1 MPNYCNIKVRNK
13 NVTQKRRTRN
23 MLCLINIYKF
33 RVSNFN
39 KTVTHVTLFI
49 LNSNIIIEI

>member
-23 MLCLINIYKF
+23 MLCLINILKF

-39 KTVTHVTLFI
+39 KSVTCVTLFI